1 MRILIVFMSV
11 LLGSCGGAAK
21 PPLVA
26 TEIVVTAPM
35 PGSGMSAAYLTLKNN
50 SRQTIRISRVSSPQY
65 ASVQLHETTIE
76 DGVARMR
83 PLPELAIPAKK
94 TVTLQ
99 RGGKH
104 LMLMR
109 PTGSAARV
117 SLQFFDNDTLVLSV
131 ETAIET
137 SGNDEHGRR

>member
-1 MRILIVFMSV
+1 MRILIVFLSI
-11 LLGSCGGAAK
+11 LLGSCGGAAQS
-21 PPLVA
+21 PLVA
-26 TEIVVTAPM
+26 SEIVVTAPM
-35 PGSGMSAAYLTLKNN
+35 PGSGMSAAYLNLKNN
-50 SRQTIRISRVSSPQY
+50 SRQTISISRVTSPQF

-76 DGVARMR
+76 DGIARMR
-83 PLPELAIPAKK
+83 AVPELAIPAGK

-109 PTGSAARV
+109 PTGSAATV
-117 SLQFFDNDTLVLSV
+117 SLQFFDNDALVLSV

-137 SGNDEHGRR
+137 SGKDKLDGR